1 MKNIFTK
8 SEFKN
13 LILVIMGNLA
23 LALGVVLFFLS
34 NSITTGGTP
43 GMALLIHHLSGLSMG
58 SIVMLI
64 NIPLL
69 LFSLKYLGKLFV
81 ARTVVSIILL
91 SIFID
96 LFTQVLSINAITNDI
111 LLASI
116 FGGALIGLGVG
127 LILSGNSS
135 AGGSTIIARIV
146 ASKTE
151 IKPGQVILFIDF
163 TIILCSIY
171 IFNDIDKA
179 LWSILSI
186 YITSKSIDIIL
197 SGNPRAKVVHISTNK
212 ATQISSLIYE
222 QLGKEG
228 TILKGDRFS
237 KLKER
242 EIIFVVVELRNLRK
256 LRAIIQDCDEDALM
270 IVIEASEMLGREYK

>member
-13 LILVIMGNLA
+13 LLYVILGNFT

-58 SIVMLI
+58 TIIILI

-69 LFSLKYLGKLFV
+69 ILALKYLGKLFV
-81 ARTVVSIILL
+81 FRTVVSIIIL

-96 LFTQVLSINAITNDI
+96 LFTQVLNISSITNDV

-116 FGGALIGLGVG
+116 FGGVLVGLGVG

-146 ASKTE
+146 ASRTE
-151 IKPGQVILFIDF
+151 IKPGQVILFVDF
-163 TIILCSIY
+163 IIILCSIY

-186 YITSKSIDIIL
+186 YVTSKIIDVIL
-197 SGNPRAKVVHISTNK
+197 SGNPRAKAVHISTNK
-212 ATQISSLIYE
+212 AFQISSLIYE
-222 QLGKEG
+222 QFGKEG
-228 TILKGDRFS
+228 TILKGDGFS
-237 KLKER
+237 QQKNR
-242 EIIFVVVELRNLRK
+242 EVIFVVVELRNLRK
-256 LRAIIQDCDEDALM
+256 LRAIIQECDEDALM
-270 IVIEASEMLGREYK
+270 IVIEASEMLGRGYQ

>member
-13 LILVIMGNLA
+13 LLYVILGNFT

-58 SIVMLI
+58 TIIILI

-69 LFSLKYLGKLFV
+69 LLALKYLGKLFV
-81 ARTVVSIILL
+81 ARTVVSIIIL

-96 LFTQVLSINAITNDI
+96 LFTQVLDISSITNDI

-116 FGGALIGLGVG
+116 FGGVLVGLGVG

-146 ASKTE
+146 ASRTE
-151 IKPGQVILFIDF
+151 IKPGQVILFVDF
-163 TIILCSIY
+163 IIIISSIY

-186 YITSKSIDIIL
+186 YVTSKIIDVIL
-197 SGNPRAKVVHISTNK
+197 SGNPRAKAVHISTNK
-212 ATQISSLIYE
+212 ASQISSLIYE
-222 QLGKEG
+222 QFGKEG
-228 TILKGDRFS
+228 TILKGNGFS
-237 KLKER
+237 KEKNR
-242 EIIFVVVELRNLRK
+242 EVIFVVVELRNLRK
-256 LRAIIQDCDEDALM
+256 LRAIIQEYDEDALM
-270 IVIEASEMLGREYK
+270 IVIEASEMLGRGYQ